1 MNIYTHILNIDA
13 KSHKGN
19 LYGKKGD
26 KVMIV
31 RVDADNCIVEDTNG
45 NRFPVR
51 REYLTINEICT
62 KKQN

>member
-1 MNIYTHILNIDA
+1 MNIYTHILNIDV
-13 KSHKGN
+13 KSPKGN

-51 REYLTINEICT
+51 REYLTIVNN
-62 KKQN
+62 QNNANQ